1 MRVNFKNGIMWIFKV
16 NWKTE
21 RDFGAMQVIILK

>member
-16 NWKTE
+16 NWKE